1 LIYFRKISG
10 LSIGAAFLALF
21 NSCQPLIDRKKVE
34 GSWIIRKDTSAM
46 QVVFTP
52 DSVFIG
58 YEPRHTLFAYS
69 YKWKQDE
76 ERGLIECYSESPL
89 ASDPQ
94 GREIR
99 TSQLYVLKVSDDS
112 LSLLI
117 PKLKTR
123 FDLAK
128 MKTPK

>member
-1 LIYFRKISG
+1 LLYSG
-10 LSIGAAFLALF
+10 
-21 NSCQPLIDRKKVE
+21 CQSLIDRKKVE

-46 QVVFTP
+46 KVVFSA
-52 DSVFIG
+52 DSVFII
-58 YEPRHTLFAYS
+58 YEPQNTRFAYS

-76 ERGLIECYSESPL
+76 ERGLIECYREVPL
-89 ASDPQ
+89 ASDKLEH
-94 GREIR
+94 EII
-99 TSQLYVLKVSDDS
+99 TSQLYILKVSDDS

-128 MKTPK
+128 MKP